1 MVSHSILLFEY
12 YHTIHMDGE
21 LIISALFYF
30 GEVWKVKNFISGF
43 DITTVVGNVWYVA
56 LGFIFFDVITG
67 LLAAGAERKINSSI
81 NFIGIIRKVGLFV
94 ALAFLVFMDAYVNA
108 KGYLIKLGVGLIV
121 AYEGMSI
128 IENFSRIGI
137 DIKFLTKYF
146 DKNKIGKGD
155 Q

>member
-1 MVSHSILLFEY
+1 
-12 YHTIHMDGE
+12 MDGE
-21 LIISALFYF
+21 LILSALFYF
-30 GEVWKVKNFISGF
+30 GEVLRMVVSFLSGF
-43 DITTVVGNVWYVA
+43 DITKVVGNVWYVA
-56 LGFIFFDVITG
+56 LGFIFFDVVTG

-94 ALAFLVFMDAYVNA
+94 ALAFLVFMDAYINA
-108 KGYLIKLGVGLIV
+108 KGYLIKMGVGLIV

>member
-1 MVSHSILLFEY
+1 MKS
-12 YHTIHMDGE
+12 
-21 LIISALFYF
+21 
-30 GEVWKVKNFISGF
+30 FISGF
-43 DITTVVGNVWYVA
+43 DITAVVGNVWYFA
-56 LGFIFFDVITG
+56 LGLILFDVVTG

-94 ALAFLVFMDAYVNA
+94 ALAFLVFMDAYVDA
-108 KGYLIKLGVGLIV
+108 KGYLIKLGVGLIM